1 MIVSVKINALIFCV
15 KPIITLVRRAYIIKK
30 PNTIKMKKFKL
41 GVSLFSVA
49 ICLFLFSCV
58 KDDVIEVSEEKLE
71 EAPVIKFNQSTAIE
85 GQYIIVY
92 KQDVTPIQRRI
103 ITKDNYESFTNEVK
117 TFTHKVLKRNQIGDK
132 VIMHAYAKTIQ
143 GASLQLTDQEVSIL
157 RKDKNIAYIE
167 QDQIVSV
174 TMGGPP
180 GGGGGGGGSAAQ
192 VTPYGITRIGG
203 AIDGTSAGTAWIIDS
218 GIDLDHEDLNVDV
231 SRSLSFL
238 GGGGGNLSPE
248 DQNGHG
254 THVAGTVGAIDNEI
268 GVVGAAAGA
277 TLVAIRVL
285 DRRGSGSIS
294 GVIAGVDHVGANAS
308 SGDAAN
314 MSLGGGQSSALDAA
328 VIAASSTCPFA
339 LAAGNES
346 THANSSSPG
355 RANGDNLYTVSSMN
369 SSDNWSSFSN
379 YGNPPVDYCAPG
391 SSVYSTYKGGGYAT
405 LSGTS
410 MAAPH
415 VCGILLIGGITS
427 SGTVNNDPD
436 GNADPI
442 AHH

>member
-1 MIVSVKINALIFCV
+1 
-15 KPIITLVRRAYIIKK
+15 
-30 PNTIKMKKFKL
+30 MKKFKL

-355 RANGDNLYTVSSMN
+355 RANGDNIYTVSSMN

>member
-1 MIVSVKINALIFCV
+1 MF
-15 KPIITLVRRAYIIKK
+15 
-30 PNTIKMKKFKL
+30 
-41 GVSLFSVA
+41 
-49 ICLFLFSCV
+49 
-58 KDDVIEVSEEKLE
+58 
-71 EAPVIKFNQSTAIE
+71 
-85 GQYIIVY
+85 